1 MRALQRVREI
11 HPRVGGSFQNLLAQF
26 CTATLDLKPSLGISE
41 FAKRLTGHV
50 VEMFHARAAVF
61 AVSGG
66 AEWQIAAISGPAYRW
81 DGSVQRQ
88 LAQALFS
95 QANVPSFT
103 ASFTDSTEN
112 LLGTELAAWL
122 GWNYATMVRLRSNE
136 NALLGVL
143 CVADINHDLSKTERQ
158 LLEALCGH
166 AAVALENAELFSRI
180 EQSRKQWVE
189 DVDAISDLI
198 LIHDAHERVL
208 RLNKALAAHLN
219 LPLTDVIGRDVANF
233 PIFSSGES
241 PSCRFCGEDSS
252 HNEFTDELSGRTYI
266 VSTSRA
272 YSSGDNESRTIH
284 VLKDITSRREMERL
298 YRRERDLNT
307 RILDNTQSM
316 ILVMDADGRV
326 TYANRRC
333 ADSSYQ
339 ESCAVGDVFQHRV
352 PVSCQPQFAEAF
364 RNALMNDAVERL
376 DLTLSRGNGE
386 SGKFIASLSPMRDQQ
401 ENSSSVVMVMTD
413 VTEATEL
420 QAKLIHTD
428 KMAALGQL
436 VSGVA
441 HEVNNPLAAIVGF
454 TDLLLE
460 NPEIPAEA
468 KEDLNIILQE
478 SHRTRNIVQNLL
490 RFARQVPAKQELVQA
505 NSVLRQ
511 TVKLRSYNLANHGVE
526 VFENLDDSLPL
537 ILGDTQ
543 QLQQVFLNILNNAFD
558 AMQSAKRPGRLE
570 VATALSGNFIEIA
583 FRDNGT
589 GIANP
594 EKIFDPFFTTKEVGK
609 GTGLGL
615 SICYGIIQSHQGE
628 IFAENN
634 ADGDGCTFL
643 IRLPVATCVDVTK
656 DERAH
661 A

>member
-26 CTATLDLKPSLGISE
+26 CTATLDLKPSLGIPE

-50 VEMFHARAAVF
+50 VEMFHARAAVL
-61 AVSGG
+61 AVNSESG
-66 AEWQIAAISGPAYRW
+66 WKIAAISGPAFRW
-81 DGSVQRQ
+81 DNTVQRQ
-88 LAQALFS
+88 LAQAAAS
-95 QANVPSFT
+95 QAGVPSFT
-103 ASFTDSTEN
+103 ASFTDTAEN
-112 LLGTELAAWL
+112 LLGAEMAVAL
-122 GWNYATMVRLRSNE
+122 GWNYATFVRLQSNE

-166 AAVALENAELFSRI
+166 AAVALENAQLFSRI

-198 LIHDAHERVL
+198 LIHDARERVL
-208 RLNKALAAHLN
+208 RLNKALAAHLD
-219 LPLTDVIGRDVANF
+219 LPLADVIGRDVANF
-233 PIFSSGES
+233 PIFSSREL
-241 PSCRFCGEDSS
+241 PACRFCREDSLQ
-252 HNEFTDELSGRTYI
+252 NEFTDENSGKTYI

-272 YSSGDNESRTIH
+272 SSGSENETRTIH

-316 ILVMDADGRV
+316 ILVLDADGRV

-333 ADSSYQ
+333 ADAGYQ
-339 ESCAVGDVFQHRV
+339 KSCAVDAVFQERM
-352 PVSCQPQFAEAF
+352 PVSCRPQFAGAF
-364 RNALMNDAVERL
+364 RNALTNDAVERL
-376 DLTLSRGNGE
+376 DLTLARGNGE
-386 SGKFIASLSPMRDQQ
+386 IGKFIASLTPMRDQQ
-401 ENSSSVVMVMTD
+401 ENSTSVVMVMTD

-460 NPEIPAEA
+460 NPEMPAEA
-468 KEDLNIILQE
+468 KEDLNIILRE

-490 RFARQVPAKQELVQA
+490 RFARQVPAKQELVQV
-505 NSVLRQ
+505 NSVLRE
-511 TVKLRSYNLANHGVE
+511 TIKLRAYNLSNHGVE
-526 VFENLDDSLPL
+526 VLEKLDESLPL

-558 AMQSAKRPGRLE
+558 AMQSAKRPGHLQ
-570 VATALSGNFIEIA
+570 VATALNGAYVEIA

-594 EKIFDPFFTTKEVGK
+594 KKIFDPFFTTKDVGK

-615 SICYGIIQSHQGE
+615 SICYGIVQSHQGE
-628 IFAENN
+628 IVAVNN
-634 ADGDGCTFL
+634 VDGDGCTFL
-643 IRLPVATCVDVTK
+643 IRLPVADCGTVTR
-656 DERAH
+656 ENGAGI
-661 A
+661 